1 MISHRVQPVVIAVLV
16 IFVAACS
23 FKTVYNRLDDLIPQY
38 VEGVVTLD
46 EVLEDQLDER
56 TIVLLDWHR
65 NTQLKQYAE
74 WLSDLQQDVGAG
86 LTEEE
91 LQQYINRMDAFWLS
105 LYIKL
110 NDEMAYLLPLLDS
123 EQRQEL
129 YIYLEDSNEEFYD
142 EYIDLDD
149 QDRIADYSERLSE
162 TFANWIG
169 ELTDEQQETIE
180 SAAARLINTAE
191 LRLERRFEWQQGIR
205 QILDDEDTPQNKR
218 KRLRDL
224 FTGFVQDEDD
234 ALKTKSAINRDIL
247 VGLTLQIS
255 HTMTEEQKSYFID
268 KTSDYIRM
276 FIELAENR

>member
-142 EYIDLDD
+142 EYVDLDD
-149 QDRIADYSERLSE
+149 QDRIADYSERLNE
-162 TFANWIG
+162 TLTNWIG
-169 ELTDEQQETIE
+169 ELTDAQQETIE

-224 FTGFVQDEDD
+224 FTGFEQDEDD

>member
-1 MISHRVQPVVIAVLV
+1 MLV
-16 IFVAACS
+16 GLVAACS
-23 FKTVYNRLDDLIPQY
+23 FKTVYNKLDDLIPQY

-46 EVLEDQLDER
+46 GVLEDQLDER

-74 WLSDLQQDVGAG
+74 WLSDMQQDVGAG
-86 LTEEE
+86 LTEKE
-91 LQQYINRMDAFWLS
+91 LEQYINRMEAFWLS

-129 YIYLEDSNEEFYD
+129 YIYLEDSNEEFHD
-142 EYIDLDD
+142 EFIDLVD

-169 ELTDEQQETIE
+169 ELTDEQQQMIE

-191 LRLERRFEWQQGIR
+191 LRLERRLEWQQGIR
-205 QILDDEDTPQNKR
+205 QILDDKDTPQHKR

-224 FTGFVQDEDD
+224 FAGFEQDEDD
-234 ALKTKSAINRDIL
+234 ALKAKSGINRGIL

-255 HTMTEEQKSYFID
+255 HTMTDEQKAYFID